1 MTYKKN
7 LAHNSRDFFLEGQ
20 RRNVVPVGKTYF
32 ITFTVVPLAKRTR

>member
-1 MTYKKN
+1 MTYKKKSRAQ
-7 LAHNSRDFFLEGQ
+7 LARFFLEGQ

>member
-1 MTYKKN
+1 MTYKKI
-7 LAHNSRDFFLEGQ
+7 SRTTREIFFGGQ

>member
-1 MTYKKN
+1 MTYKKI
-7 LAHNSRDFFLEGQ
+7 SRTTREIFFGGGQ